1 MSVGRDLRV
10 AGSCSNLIKPGSCSG
25 YHVKATSP
33 LAAAWSALCSCLS
46 SSSRGRSIERSEGA
60 EGAISAK
67 GARREPLPPP
77 PEEQE
82 ELEQQLQVAA
92 YAVSAP
98 PSPVSSSPLPSI
110 SRAACGGL
118 GGSDTVVLVARPRGA
133 PLTPPLSTRLEQ
145 QLQAALTAL
154 PIALPYANLTAL
166 APTLLLGLHLHL
178 RL

>member
-1 MSVGRDLRV
+1 MGEERGSGTVAFRPLSCVGWSINVLQGPR
-10 AGSCSNLIKPGSCSG
+10 
-25 YHVKATSP
+25 P
-33 LAAAWSALCSCLS
+33 LTAAWSALCSCLS

-60 EGAISAK
+60 QGAKSAK

-92 YAVSAP
+92 YA
-98 PSPVSSSPLPSI
+98 
-110 SRAACGGL
+110 
-118 GGSDTVVLVARPRGA
+118 GSCCVWRPRWVGRGVVLVARPRGA
-133 PLTPPLSTRLEQ
+133 PLTPPPHSTRLEQ

-154 PIALPYANLTAL
+154 PIASPYANLTAL
-166 APTLLLGLHLHL
+166 APTLLLGLHLRL